1 VQKLAEICIRR
12 PVFAAMLI
20 LALVVVGAASY
31 SRLGVDRFPKV
42 DQPTV
47 RVFTSLPGATTEEVE
62 SSITDVIEE
71 AVNTVQG
78 IAELRSVSGPGTS
91 FVLVT
96 FELERD
102 IDVAAE
108 EVRERVA
115 RVQRRLPR
123 DVEPPNVA
131 KFNNEDEAI
140 LSIALSSDRS
150 VRELTELAD
159 KVIKPQLERSTGVGE
174 ITIDGGLERSIN
186 VWIDPDRLRAY
197 GLPITAVRDALVRQN
212 TDIPGGNLTFASR
225 EESLRTI
232 GRIRDPREFEQVVVA
247 NVENFPV
254 RVRDIGRVEDGTK
267 EVRSLSRLNGKPTVM
282 LDVRRQSGSN
292 TIAVIEGIKQKLP
305 EVQSLLPPDVKIAV
319 IRDQSSFIYLALH
332 EIKVHL
338 IMGSILA
345 TLVVLVFMRSWR
357 STIIAGVAIP
367 SSLIATFGMMWVL
380 GFTLNSVTMLA
391 LVLMVGIVIDDA
403 IVVLENIYRFVE
415 EQDKEPREAARAAT
429 AEIGLAVLATTLSLA
444 VIFIPV
450 SFMSSISGRFLYQFG
465 ITAAVAVMVSLLV
478 SFSLTPTMSARL
490 LRKKDVDHDH
500 TGPVSRTG
508 FYVVIDRFYQRTLE
522 WAMAHRRA
530 VAITGVAVMLA
541 AIPMYLLLPQEFLPG
556 GVDESEF
563 RIQVTGPQ
571 AASVQAMDEVMYRIE
586 REVAETP
593 GVRTVLTNSGGGFLG
608 SVNNGRIHV
617 GLAPHEERVFSFA
630 RLLRETLKLQ
640 PWQAFRGNH
649 SQQEVMQSIR
659 AKMRKYK
666 DLEIGIRNYTSF
678 NIAGAPVD
686 IDFAIRGPELPKLF
700 QYAESLRLRAD
711 ELGLEDASITLRLD
725 KPETRI
731 EIDRQRAADLGVSVE
746 DVALGLR
753 LMVGGDQEVT
763 RYYDPGLNQDY
774 DVQLR
779 LAEGVRNRSG
789 DIPQLF
795 VPARSGQMVQLAN
808 LIRVERTQAVSRID
822 RVDRQRM
829 VALRASVAPGYAM
842 GDRLEAL
849 RSAWDTMEKDPGYSS
864 RVMGRGRELERTYRE
879 FVWAF
884 LLSVIFM
891 YMILAS
897 QYESLSQPFIILL
910 SLPLSVPFALLSLMI
925 AGGSLNLYSAL
936 GMLVLFGVVKKNAI
950 LQIDHT
956 NQLRAR
962 GLPEYAAIMLANRDR
977 LRPILMTTL
986 TLVAGMIP
994 LALGTGPGAEE
1005 RRAVS
1010 IVVIGGQS
1018 LALFLTLIMTPV
1030 AYSLVEEFK
1039 RAATYERIAAPAR
1052 RLAHLVPAFQRANGG
1067 VILNGHS
1074 ADDAERE
1081 ALSKTRSR
1089 ERE

>member
-1 VQKLAEICIRR
+1 
-12 PVFAAMLI
+12 MLI
-20 LALVVVGAASY
+20 LSLVVVGAASY
-31 SRLGVDRFPKV
+31 GRLGVDRFPKI

-47 RVFTSLPGATTEEVE
+47 RVMTVLPGATAEEVE
-62 SSITDVIEE
+62 STISDVIEE
-71 AVNTVQG
+71 AVNTVEG
-78 IAELRSVSGPGTS
+78 IYELRSVSGPGMS
-91 FVLVT
+91 FVMIT

-131 KFNNEDEAI
+131 KFNSEDEAI
-140 LSIALSSDRS
+140 LTLALSSDRT

-159 KVIKPQLERSTGVGE
+159 KVIKPQLERSLGVGE
-174 ITIDGGLERSIN
+174 ITIEGGLQRSIN
-186 VWIDPDRLRAY
+186 VWVDPDRLRAY

-212 TDIPGGNLTFASR
+212 TDIPGGNLTYQAR
-225 EESLRTI
+225 EESLRTL
-232 GRIRDPREFEQVVVA
+232 GRIRDPRDFDDVMVA
-247 NVENFPV
+247 TVADQPV

-267 EVRSLSRLNGKPTVM
+267 EVRSLSRLNGRPTVQ
-282 LDVRRQSGSN
+282 LNVRRQSGANS
-292 TIAVIEGIKQKLP
+292 IAVIEGIKQKLP
-305 EVQSLLPPDVKIAV
+305 EVKALLPPDVKIEV
-319 IRDQSSFIYLALH
+319 IRDQSSYIYLALS
-332 EIKVHL
+332 EIKSHL
-338 IMGSILA
+338 ILGSILA
-345 TLVVLVFMRSWR
+345 TLVVLAFMRSWR
-357 STIIAGVAIP
+357 STIIAGIAIP
-367 SSLIATFGMMWVL
+367 SSLIATFGMMWAL
-380 GFTLNSVTMLA
+380 DFTLNSVTMLA

-415 EQDKEPREAARAAT
+415 EQEKEPREAARAAT

-465 ITAAVAVMVSLLV
+465 ITAAVAVLVSLLV

-490 LRKKDVDHDH
+490 LRRKDTEHDP
-500 TGPVSRTG
+500 TGPVSRSG
-508 FYVVIDRFYQRTLE
+508 FYAHIDRYYQASLA

-530 VAITGVAVMLA
+530 VAVTGVVVMLA
-541 AIPMYLLLPQEFLPG
+541 AIPLYLLLPQEFLPG
-556 GVDESEF
+556 GTDESEF
-563 RIQVTGPQ
+563 QVQVTGPQ
-571 AASVQAMDEVMYRIE
+571 PASVQAMDEVMRRLE
-586 REVAETP
+586 REVMETP
-593 GVRTVLTNSGGGFLG
+593 GVRTVLTTSGGGFLG
-608 SVNNGRIHV
+608 SVNNGRMHV
-617 GLAPHEERVFSFA
+617 GLVPHEERTFS
-630 RLLRETLKLQ
+630 LLRLAKETLRLR
-640 PWQAFRGNH
+640 PWQAFRDNY
-649 SQQEVMQSIR
+649 SQPEIMR
-659 AKMRKYK
+659 AVRGKLRRYR
-666 DLEIGIRNYTSF
+666 DLEITIRNYSSF
-678 NIAGAPVD
+678 TLGGGPSD
-686 IDFAIRGPELPKLF
+686 IDFAIRGPELPKLYE
-700 QYAESLRLRAD
+700 YAESLRRRSD
-711 ELGLEDASITLRLD
+711 ELGLQDAYITLKLD

-731 EIDRQRAADLGVSVE
+731 EIDRKRAADLGVSVE

-763 RYYDPGLNQDY
+763 RYYDPALNEDY

-779 LAEGVRNRSG
+779 LAEGVRNRPG
-789 DIPQLF
+789 DIAQLSI
-795 VPARSGQMVQLAN
+795 PARGGQMVQLAN
-808 LIRVERTQAVSRID
+808 LVQVQRTQAVSRID

-829 VALRASVAPGYAM
+829 VALRASPAPGYAM
-842 GDRLEAL
+842 GDRIEAL
-849 RSAWDTMEKDPGYSS
+849 GTAFQELDKDAGYSA
-864 RVMGRGRELERTYRE
+864 RIMGRGREMQRTYRE

-884 LLSVIFM
+884 LRSVIFM

-910 SLPLSVPFALLSLMI
+910 SLPLSVPFALLSLLIM
-925 AGGSLNLYSAL
+925 GGTLNLYSAL

-962 GLPEYAAIMLANRDR
+962 GLPEYPAIMLANRDR

-994 LALGTGPGAEE
+994 LAMGTGPGAEE

-1039 RAATYERIAAPAR
+1039 RASTYERLAAPAR
-1052 RLAHLVPAFQRANGG
+1052 RLARLVPAWQRANGG
-1067 VILNGHS
+1067 ASLNG
-1074 ADDAERE
+1074 AATEEAEHD
-1081 ALSKTRSR
+1081 ALSRTRRSR
-1089 ERE
+1089 E